1 MNLIT
6 CDNRCIHQRDG
17 YCCLDSAK
25 QPSPSRKDGCCHFV
39 PAEPCSVEKSP
50 AADDA
55 ERL

>member
-17 YCCLDSAK
+17 YCCLDTAK
-25 QPSPSRKDGCCHFV
+25 QPSPEKRDGCCNFV
-39 PAEPCSVEKSP
+39 PDGAMASS
-50 AADDA
+50 ADEV

>member
-6 CDNRCIHQRDG
+6 CDARCIHQRDG
-17 YCCLDSAK
+17 YCCLDKAK
-25 QPSPSRKDGCCHFV
+25 QPSPSRKDGCCNFV
-39 PAEPCSVEKSP
+39 PAGPEYGSA